1 DDGRSLAHVGYEAGD
16 RIVPS
21 QRPGAGASRLVRARS
36 PDPPVLCD
44 RRLRP
49 SVRHLETNG
58 RSNGGVWR
66 PSPNEVFSRPGPIC
80 ETVLDPD
87 PDRNPDPD
95 LAHHPALARRCIVM
109 SLVQRVRGESKR
121 RRITIRIRIRKRI
134 VPGTRYLTPKN

>member
-1 DDGRSLAHVGYEAGD
+1 PLTLSSNSLHKTHDDAPTSKSRMMSKI
-16 RIVPS
+16 RIRITIRIRIKNCFTNGS
-21 QRPGAGASRLVRARS
+21 RPRK
-36 PDPPVLCD
+36 
-44 RRLRP
+44 
-49 SVRHLETNG
+49 HFG

-121 RRITIRIRIRKRI
+121 RRIT
-134 VPGTRYLTPKN
+134 